1 MKIDL
6 EKKMDERAQNLQED
20 FAKKKEIIIK
30 VGEQK
35 ENASI
40 EMAKVV
46 DQNKAIRDEVHREL

>member
-1 MKIDL
+1 
-6 EKKMDERAQNLQED
+6 LQED
-20 FAKKKEIIIK
+20 FAKKKEIITK

-46 DQNKAIRDEVHREL
+46 DQNKAIRDEV